1 VDCGPAYANEVR
13 AARVRTVGISE
24 VPTRPLPARAA
35 PKRLRPSQLP
45 AGASTG
51 AIINEHAGMRPSQ
64 VPTATEGGRG
74 RVSAAVPGA
83 EFARAALRPS
93 QVPVRPRLGIGEAL
107 DPGMRRGAEQQHGH
121 SFHGVRVHRDAA
133 ADAAARGLGARA
145 FTSGTDVV
153 FRAGAYEPST
163 PQGQRLVAHELAHVV
178 QQARGARRDVGAVG
192 ARGDAWERA
201 ADAAAERG
209 TATLPAGSVPAVQ
222 LQPDDVHE
230 PTAGHQPGFGHEP
243 HEVREKTPEPP
254 AHDRPMDVLEA
265 IVHMLSN
272 LGVTFDTEGDYI
284 VNHPSYALKV
294 KKSVREDDHIDLL
307 WAWWRVS
314 TQESGDRR
322 IRIEEA
328 ARTTEPILGHVRK
341 DRRPAA
347 RRWVTQYESRLE
359 QIRQLAAR
367 DEVNAM
373 IEAGVKRDEE
383 LGAEARRKD
392 VPGEAGKESRG
403 SPGGDAETKTLAARA
418 LGVISELSE
427 VSHRLAESR
436 EHMAEAHVEKLTE
449 QVKEAYDKELSAYI
463 HQLFTKGDITAE
475 APDLATFPAIKHA
488 AASPLGDGLTVIK
501 GGLDAVLAIET
512 VTDPERRRELFAARE
527 NIFGRIAQGAEVNSL
542 LWRFVSGTIAF
553 GGATVYGMARLAGE
567 AELAEHVLEA
577 TVKGIS
583 NVTGPLFLVG
593 VVHGAAT
600 LLDPQASPD
609 EKAEAA
615 VETASSAIGAVGFA
629 SRWVPRLAGVARWS
643 GPIAASLTINFF
655 VLKYYFAPLVHRAE
669 VGLSSLDW
677 VECWKTTRENAAE
690 IQLWQRRLAVT
701 EAILAHE
708 KDPRRR
714 HELEQRVTAF
724 STELVDSHLR
734 PFVDGMITSSGLDD
748 PRWPCGPALQRRLRA
763 LQSVVKSAGTSPDS
777 ALAAAAVLLLTVDQ
791 AFTEWD
797 AIVMEK
803 ESAKKEP
810 AQR

>member
-1 VDCGPAYANEVR
+1 
-13 AARVRTVGISE
+13 
-24 VPTRPLPARAA
+24 
-35 PKRLRPSQLP
+35 
-45 AGASTG
+45 
-51 AIINEHAGMRPSQ
+51 MRPSQ
-64 VPTATEGGRG
+64 VPAATEGGRG
-74 RVSAAVPGA
+74 RASAAVAGA
-83 EFARAALRPS
+83 EFARAGLGPS
-93 QVPVRPRLGIGEAL
+93 QVPVRPPLGIGEAL
-107 DPGMRRGAEQQHGH
+107 DPGVRRAAEQQHRH
-121 SFHGVRVHRDAA
+121 SFHDVRVHQDGA

-178 QQARGARRDVGAVG
+178 QQARAARRDVGAVG

-222 LQPDDVHE
+222 LQPADVDE
-230 PTAGHQPGFGHEP
+230 PAARHQAGFGHEP
-243 HEVREKTPEPP
+243 HEVKEKAPEPP
-254 AHDRPMDVLEA
+254 AHDRAVDVLEA

-284 VNHPSYALKV
+284 VNHPSYAIKV
-294 KKSVREDDHIDLL
+294 KKSVREIDHIGLL
-307 WAWWRVS
+307 WDWWRVS

-328 ARTTEPILGHVRK
+328 VRRTGPLLGQVRK

-347 RRWVTQYESRLE
+347 RRWVKQYESRLA

-383 LGAEARRKD
+383 LGAEARRKN
-392 VPGEAGKESRG
+392 VPGEAGKESRRSG
-403 SPGGDAETKTLAARA
+403 GAGGDVETKTLAARA

-436 EHMAEAHVEKLTE
+436 EHMAKAHVEKLTE
-449 QVKEAYDKELSAYI
+449 QVKEAYDKEVSAYI

-475 APDLATFPAIKHA
+475 APDLAAFPAIKHA
-488 AASPLGDGLTVIK
+488 AASPLGDGLTLLK

-512 VTDPERRRELFAARE
+512 LTDPERRRELFAARE
-527 NIFGRIAQGAEVNSL
+527 NIFGRIAQGADFNTL

-553 GGATVYGMARLAGE
+553 SGATAYGMARLAGE

-577 TVKGIS
+577 TVKGIG
-583 NVTGPLFLVG
+583 NVAGPLFLVG
-593 VVHGAAT
+593 VVHGVAT
-600 LLDPQASPD
+600 LLDPEASPD

-615 VETASSAIGAVGFA
+615 VETASSAIGVVGFA
-629 SRWVPRLAGVARWS
+629 SRWVPGLAGAAHWS
-643 GPIAASLTINFF
+643 GPIAASLTINFYL
-655 VLKYYFAPLVHRAE
+655 LKYYFAPLEHGAE

-734 PFVDGMITSSGLDD
+734 PFVNGMMTSSGLDD
-748 PRWPCGPALQRRLRA
+748 PRWPCGPALQRRLRP
-763 LQSVVKSAGTSPDS
+763 LQSMVKSAGTSPDS
-777 ALAAAAVLLLTVDQ
+777 ALAAAAAMLLTVDQ

-803 ESAKKEP
+803 EPAKKEP

>member
-1 VDCGPAYANEVR
+1 
-13 AARVRTVGISE
+13 
-24 VPTRPLPARAA
+24 
-35 PKRLRPSQLP
+35 
-45 AGASTG
+45 
-51 AIINEHAGMRPSQ
+51 MWPSQ
-64 VPTATEGGRG
+64 VLTATEGGRG
-74 RVSAAVPGA
+74 RASAAVAGA

-93 QVPVRPRLGIGEAL
+93 QVPVRPRLGIGEVL
-107 DPGMRRGAEQQHGH
+107 HPGVRRAAEQLHGH
-121 SFHGVRVHRDAA
+121 SFHDVRVHRDAA

-178 QQARGARRDVGAVG
+178 QQARAARRDVDAVG

-222 LQPDDVHE
+222 LQPDDADE
-230 PTAGHQPGFGHEP
+230 PAARHQPGFGHEP
-243 HEVREKTPEPP
+243 HEVKEKAPEPP

-272 LGVTFDTEGDYI
+272 LGVTVDTEGNYS
-284 VNHPSYALKV
+284 VNDPSYAIKV
-294 KKSVREDDHIDLL
+294 KKSVREDDHIGLL
-307 WAWWRVS
+307 WDWWRVS

-322 IRIEEA
+322 IRIEKLV
-328 ARTTEPILGHVRK
+328 RRTEPILGQVRK

-347 RRWVTQYESRLE
+347 RRWVTQYERRLE

-367 DEVNAM
+367 GEVNAM
-373 IEAGVKRDEE
+373 IEAGAKRDEE
-383 LGAEARRKD
+383 LGAEARRED

-403 SPGGDAETKTLAARA
+403 NGGAGGDAETKTLAARA
-418 LGVISELSE
+418 LSMIPELIE

-449 QVKEAYDKELSAYI
+449 QVQKAYDKEVSAYI
-463 HQLFTKGDITAE
+463 RQLFTKGDIAAE
-475 APDLATFPAIKHA
+475 APDLAAFPAIKHA
-488 AASPLGDGLTVIK
+488 AESPLGEALAVIK
-501 GGLDAVLAIET
+501 GGLDAVLAVAT

-527 NIFGRIAQGAEVNSL
+527 NIFGSFAQSADVNTL

-553 GGATVYGMARLAGE
+553 GGAIVYGFARVFGK
-567 AELAEHVLEA
+567 AELAEQVLEL

-593 VVHGAAT
+593 VVHGVAT
-600 LLDPQASPD
+600 FLDPQASPD

-643 GPIAASLTINFF
+643 GPIAYSLTINFYA
-655 VLKYYFAPLVHRAE
+655 LKYYFAPLEHGAE
-669 VGLSSLDW
+669 VGLSRLDW
-677 VECWKTTRENAAE
+677 AECWKTTRENAAE
-690 IQLWQRRLAVT
+690 IQWWLRRLAVT
-701 EAILAHE
+701 EAILATE

-714 HELEQRVTAF
+714 HELEQSAAAF
-724 STELVDSHLR
+724 SAELVDRHLR
-734 PFVDGMITSSGLDD
+734 PFVDGMTTSSGLDD
-748 PRWPCGPALQRRLRA
+748 PRWPCGPALQRRLRP
-763 LQSVVKSAGTSPDS
+763 LQSIAKSAGTSPDS
-777 ALAAAAVLLLTVDQ
+777 ALAAAAALLLTVDQ

-803 ESAKKEP
+803 EPTKNKKEP